1 MAKLLVALLVVVAS
15 ADNDFYEC
23 LPGIT
28 PYIGVSTPKGDTHV
42 ERGKDP
48 FYLYCHLNPDFDDFK
63 QGDVDSSMLSFQMSA
78 AGEGG
83 RIILNTTEIQSEVVN
98 RTTIRHLFKPDT
110 YGTYNVDCRRE
121 KKLEASSSHSGVEVV
136 ERDGQL
142 YAKLGFCP
150 QRIFVGYPPR
160 DVENFACVSEN
171 WENLNCTWEEPWN
184 PIPTTYRLKFKAGAS
199 RFLP

>member
-1 MAKLLVALLVVVAS
+1 
-15 ADNDFYEC
+15 
-23 LPGIT
+23 
-28 PYIGVSTPKGDTHV
+28 
-42 ERGKDP
+42 
-48 FYLYCHLNPDFDDFK
+48 
-63 QGDVDSSMLSFQMSA
+63 MLSFQMSA

-150 QRIFVGYPPR
+150 QRIFVGCKFIHFNLQTENVQLLNMSLPP
-160 DVENFACVSEN
+160 
-171 WENLNCTWEEPWN
+171 
-184 PIPTTYRLKFKAGAS
+184 FKQTKCNILAH
-199 RFLP
+199 LP